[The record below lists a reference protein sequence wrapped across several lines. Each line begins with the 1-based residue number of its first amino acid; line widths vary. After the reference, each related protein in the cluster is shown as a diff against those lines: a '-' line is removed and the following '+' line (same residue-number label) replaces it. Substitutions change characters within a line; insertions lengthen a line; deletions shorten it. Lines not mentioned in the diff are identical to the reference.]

1 MALFGFGKKKEKPSC
16 CCNASYTPEA
26 MERADT
32 AKRSAGIQVL
42 GGGCANCHQLEANV
56 KGALAELGLDTPVEL
71 ITDFAVIAAYGVLT
85 TPALVVDG
93 KVVSCGKV
101 LKKQEIEAV
110 LLKTPWISE

>member
-1 MALFGFGKKKEKPSC
+1 M
-16 CCNASYTPEA
+16 
-26 MERADT
+26 
-32 AKRSAGIQVL
+32 
-42 GGGCANCHQLEANV
+42 
-56 KGALAELGLDTPVEL
+56 
-71 ITDFAVIAAYGVLT
+71 AAYGVLT

>member
-1 MALFGFGKKKEKPSC
+1 M
-16 CCNASYTPEA
+16 
-26 MERADT
+26 
-32 AKRSAGIQVL
+32 L